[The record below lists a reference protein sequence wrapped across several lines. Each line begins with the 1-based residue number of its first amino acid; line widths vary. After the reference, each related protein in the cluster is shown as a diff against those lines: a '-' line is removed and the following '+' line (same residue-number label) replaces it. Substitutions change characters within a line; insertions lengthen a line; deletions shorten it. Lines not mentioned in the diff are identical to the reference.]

1 MRTTSDADAL
11 LRSIH
16 GRYSGMLRGFVIAL
30 PYDAALAD
38 DVVQETLLRAWQ
50 NPDIL
55 TRPEPVVRAWLF
67 TVARNLVT
75 DDLRSARNRRE
86 ITVETL
92 PEGAH
97 DDDTER
103 LFERWVIAEALAT
116 LPADHQ
122 AVITGAYHGGKS
134 IAQLATD
141 GIRTVVST
149 WTGDGGARTIGLSAA
164 TATPGDE
171 ITRIE
176 LTALPSG
183 TLLAATD
190 H

>member
-55 TRPEPVVRAWLF
+55 T
-67 TVARNLVT
+67 
-75 DDLRSARNRRE
+75 ARNRRE

-149 WTGDGGARTIGLSAA
+149 WTGDGGVRTVGLSAA